1 VGGKPDRRLSACQR
15 IADGDIFREAF
26 RSGRRYTGKLMVM
39 WLRSGED
46 ANLCLGVVASIR
58 LFRRA
63 VERSRA
69 RRLLRE
75 AYRLNRFRLCGLY
88 DVVLVAR
95 RAIIN
100 ASRQTVEKELLML
113 TEKAGMLKRD
123 LEIGKAGKSGEAK

>member
-1 VGGKPDRRLSACQR
+1 
-15 IADGDIFREAF
+15 
-26 RSGRRYTGKLMVM
+26 MVM

-46 ANLCLGVVASIR
+46 ASLCLGVVAGIR
-58 LFRRA
+58 SFRRA

-75 AYRLNRFRLCGLY
+75 AYRLNRFRLRGLY

-95 RAIIN
+95 RAIID

-113 TEKAGMLKRD
+113 AEKAGILKRES
-123 LEIGKAGKSGEAK
+123 EIGKAGKGGGTK